1 MAPHESQG
9 EQGQAEGGGVMV
21 ALKPDAKLEHDLA
34 RALHAQEETNRT
46 LRAAHGKALR
56 MAQDRIAALEAELSA
71 WKAEPLVTRILRAWR
86 GI

>member
-1 MAPHESQG
+1 
-9 EQGQAEGGGVMV
+9 MV
-21 ALKPDAKLEHDLA
+21 ATKSEAKLEHDLA

-56 MAQDRIAALEAELSA
+56 MAQDRVDALEAQLAA
-71 WKAEPLVTRILRAWR
+71 WKAEPLISRIWRAWR